1 MVKAADRVDDVTESP
16 KLHNRPPECTRPR
29 PGCEPDQSGG
39 SMMSKCLVTFAAV
52 AFGFFATA
60 LTGMADSGAPPNA
73 VPTIAAF
80 TKDMTRLE
88 GALTLFRRENDG
100 ALFFKIPESGT
111 VDLLYQASLASGFG
125 QRLVTND
132 GTQTGTSLDRGYLG
146 PSRLVTFRPI
156 GGKVLL
162 IERNTNYFTPTAEFG
177 SEHDT
182 GYSFPDSVV
191 ASFEIKAREGDSLV
205 LDATGFFKRDDIGV
219 SGALRASK
227 QGSFVLDE
235 QRSAVNSFSATSSEL
250 GLDVEAIL
258 TFTTTDGKPEND
270 LLTDVAANRNAVLV
284 REHHSFFKLDDL
296 GSSRYQARPF
306 DLSAGY
312 FDNTFYD
319 PFQPLSEAVRRSYI
333 VRHSLTRKDPAALV
347 GDPEK
352 PIVFYIDP
360 SVPTELRQVVV
371 DGVLWWAPA
380 FEKAGFHNALQVR
393 DLPNGLNPL
402 SVGLNVIIWIPRTT
416 RGWSYGSD
424 VVDPRTG
431 QILKAIVRL
440 DGMRLRAD
448 RLLFDALTA
457 PYGDQP
463 DLDKRDAA
471 LNQRL
476 KLLVAHEVGHAFGLR
491 HQYIGSAQGNSSV
504 MDYPFPNI
512 TVDSEGKPHLLD
524 VFPTSVGPWDTFMI
538 RYGYQSFPPGKEA
551 IEVQKLTKEVE
562 GQGYYWMTDED
573 AGDADPFV
581 QKWDF
586 GGDPIAQLN
595 AVLSIRKAALL
606 RFSTAVIP
614 RDEPLAGL
622 REALVPIYLLHQY
635 AVRSVAAML
644 GGFTYQYSMRDGV
657 LPKPIV
663 PKRQRQALR
672 ALLLTLDPNTLNLG
686 RDIARLM
693 APHPPTYPASRESFQ
708 GSTGAIFDTSSP
720 IENASRITL
729 QEILKPS
736 RTARLTQSSSW
747 DNSAPGLREVLNA
760 IVDYTWKEPKQDGD
774 LGITQRTIAV
784 AVVQSLLLT
793 SSGSGSAPAVRG
805 TCWLVL
811 DELEKWMKA
820 NPPDVAWQDAYA
832 FVSHSLKEDPSKFS
846 SSQTPI
852 PLLDPM

>member
-1 MVKAADRVDDVTESP
+1 
-16 KLHNRPPECTRPR
+16 
-29 PGCEPDQSGG
+29 
-39 SMMSKCLVTFAAV
+39 MMSKCLVTFAV
-52 AFGFFATA
+52 AFSFFGTA
-60 LTGMADSGAPPNA
+60 LTAVADSSAPPKT
-73 VPTIAAF
+73 VPSLAAF
-80 TKDMTRLE
+80 TNDMTRLE
-88 GALTLFRRENDG
+88 GVLTLFRRESDG
-100 ALFFKIPESGT
+100 ALFFKIPASGT
-111 VDLLYQASLASGFG
+111 GDLLYQASLASGFG

-132 GTQTGTSLDRGYLG
+132 GTPAGASLDRGYLG

-191 ASFEIKAREGDSLV
+191 ASFEIEAREEDSLV
-205 LDATGFFKRDDIGV
+205 LDATHFFKRDDIGV
-219 SGALRASK
+219 SAALRASK
-227 QGSFVLDE
+227 QGKFVLDE
-235 QRSAVNSFSATSSEL
+235 QRSALDSLSAASSEL

-270 LLTDVAANRNAVLV
+270 LLTDVAANRNALLV
-284 REHHSFFKLDDL
+284 REHHSFFKLGDL
-296 GSSRYQARPF
+296 GASRYQPRPF
-306 DLSAGY
+306 DLRAGY

-319 PFQPLSEAVRRSYI
+319 PFQPLNEAVRRSYI
-333 VRHSLTRKDPAALV
+333 VRHSLIRKDPAALV

-360 SVPTELRQVVV
+360 SVPTALRQVVA
-371 DGVLWWAPA
+371 DGVLWWGPA

-402 SVGLNVIIWIPRTT
+402 SIGLNVIIWIPRTT

-457 PYGDQP
+457 PYDDQP
-463 DLDKRDAA
+463 GLDQRDAA
-471 LNQRL
+471 LKERL
-476 KLLVAHEVGHAFGLR
+476 KLLVAHEIGHAFGLR

-504 MDYPFPNI
+504 MDYPFPNV
-512 TVDSEGKPHLLD
+512 TLDSEGKPHLLD
-524 VFPTSVGPWDTFMI
+524 VFPNSVGPWDTFMI
-538 RYGYQSFPPGKEA
+538 RYGYQQFPPDKQE
-551 IEVQKLTKEVE
+551 IELQKLTKEVE

-586 GGDPIAQLN
+586 GADPIAQLN

-606 RFSTAVIP
+606 RFSRAVIP
-614 RDEPLAGL
+614 RDEPLAAIQD
-622 REALVPIYLLHQY
+622 ALVPIYLLHQY
-635 AVRSVAAML
+635 AVKAVAAML

-657 LPKPIV
+657 LPKPIA
-663 PKRQRQALR
+663 PERQRQALR
-672 ALLLTLDPNTLNLG
+672 ALQLTLDPNTLNLG
-686 RDIARLM
+686 RDITRLM

-708 GSTGAIFDTSSP
+708 GRTGVIFDAGSP
-720 IENASRITL
+720 IENAARTTL

-747 DNSAPGLREVLNA
+747 DNSAPGLREVLTA

-774 LGITQRTIAV
+774 LGITQRAIAV

-793 SSGSGSAPAVRG
+793 IGGSGTAPAVKG

-811 DELEKWMKA
+811 DELEKWTKA

-832 FVSHSLKEDPSKFS
+832 FVSHSLREDPSKFL